1 MPDTPEEPEADSV
14 WPLERAARHARMQ
27 ELAEEAMAAPD
38 FVADLRETMQ
48 AFRHVDK
55 EHWPLYDEG

>member
-1 MPDTPEEPEADSV
+1 MPDTPEELEAESS
-14 WPLERAARHARMQ
+14 WSLERAARHAGMR
-27 ELAEEAMAAPD
+27 ELAAAAMADPD

-55 EHWPLYDEG
+55 EHWPMYDEG

>member
-1 MPDTPEEPEADSV
+1 MPDTPEEPEAEFSR
-14 WPLERAARHARMQ
+14 PLERAARHARMRG
-27 ELAEEAMAAPD
+27 LAVEAMADPD

-48 AFRHVDK
+48 AFRHVDE